1 MSENPL
7 NNVGEAGEAAL
18 GPVPKSLPPPLTGG
32 TPLPGT
38 AALKTRVDPHKPQQV
53 NPVAVRTIFMVSA
66 AVLSC
71 AFVFAFVIAPQV
83 QAKAR
88 AKAASENQR
97 TPPGSVKP
105 SDVLAG
111 GPRDYAELTKPA
123 PLAPI
128 SGAAEEAKP
137 AQTAASAGP
146 AHQSRV
152 IVERAP
158 REPRPTP
165 APRQYYERP
174 PAPPSAPQ
182 APRGIS
188 ELERARRSGLFFE
201 EKGQGSSSTNAGRQ
215 YADAND
221 SAPSIARRSD
231 YAEVYGT
238 HAILAPVSPYEL
250 KAGTVIPAALLTA
263 VDTQREGRVIAV
275 VTENVFDTVT
285 GDYLLI
291 PQGARLLGRFN
302 GDQTYGERRAFL
314 MWERIIFTDGRSL
327 TLNKEP
333 GVDSTGAGGVTGRVD
348 RRLGQL
354 ALAALASGVIT
365 TLGEAARR
373 DGEDK
378 SSSLLGEAGDAASI
392 EAARVGGRLIDREL
406 DVKPT
411 IRIAQ
416 GTRVQVLLTRDLILE
431 PQQ

>member
-1 MSENPL
+1 MSENL
-7 NNVGEAGEAAL
+7 SNNVSEAGEPSLSPA
-18 GPVPKSLPPPLTGG
+18 PKSLPPPLIGG
-32 TPLPGT
+32 TALPGT
-38 AALKTRVDPHKPQQV
+38 AALKTRVDPHMPQQV

-123 PLAPI
+123 ELTPM
-128 SGAAEEAKP
+128 SGPAEDAKP
-137 AQTAASAGP
+137 AQMAASAGP

-158 REPRPTP
+158 REPRPAP

-174 PAPPSAPQ
+174 SPPAAPQ
-182 APRGIS
+182 APRGLS
-188 ELERARRSGLFFE
+188 ELQRARRSGLFFD

-215 YADAND
+215 YAEVGD
-221 SAPSIARRSD
+221 SAPSIAQRSD
-231 YAEVYGT
+231 YADVYGT

-263 VDTQREGRVIAV
+263 VDSEREGRVIAV

-285 GDYLLI
+285 GNYLLI

-302 GDQTYGERRAFL
+302 RDQTYGERRAL
-314 MWERIIFTDGRSL
+314 LVWERIIFTDGRSL

-378 SSSLLGEAGDAASI
+378 SGSLLGDAGDAASI

-431 PQQ
+431 PLQ